1 MAKQDKQ
8 LEVTK
13 CLQFNCLCWIGWKAS
28 RYTTWKIRCICF
40 CTHTHTHTH
49 WNARNNTYIPPGNLN
64 CWQWSR
70 HMRRR
75 RRRRVGIVK
84 WPLTHIIALSVRTL
98 CRGVRQMLN
107 LNYSRGGAGRTM
119 LALWALCS
127 VLAAWVAAIW
137 HLDWQLKLWKIIER
151 IGTQEGAH

>member
-1 MAKQDKQ
+1 MY
-8 LEVTK
+8 L
-13 CLQFNCLCWIGWKAS
+13 L
-28 RYTTWKIRCICF
+28 
-40 CTHTHTHTH
+40 HTHIHTYTQ
-49 WNARNNTYIPPGNLN
+49 AQYNTYIPPGNLN

-107 LNYSRGGAGRTM
+107 LNYSRGGTNDACALRSTLCARSMSSCDLTPRLTAEIVENYWAHWNPRGRPLDDCILKTER
-119 LALWALCS
+119 LYFEAHDGRFFVRRWACLELVNRES
-127 VLAAWVAAIW
+127 WPDL
-137 HLDWQLKLWKIIER
+137 
-151 IGTQEGAH
+151 